1 MKPLRCLIL
10 LGLSVATL
18 SAAGFVDGLTPEQK
32 KRLGLDQ
39 LTPAQLAELG
49 SAIETYRQTGEV
61 VAAEQAAAKAVADY
75 KKKEEPGVVS
85 KALEVFKQKDAET
98 KQDRVTAIVLG
109 RFDGWSGNTV
119 FKLDNGQVW
128 RQARPGTY
136 YFKAREN
143 VAVVLYKGPGSWR
156 LRILDDE
163 GAWIPVTRVH

>member
-1 MKPLRCLIL
+1 MKPLCCLVL
-10 LGLSVATL
+10 LGLSAVML
-18 SAAGFVDGLTPEQK
+18 SAAGFLDGLTPEQK

-39 LTPAQLAELG
+39 LTAAQQAELG
-49 SAIETYRQTGEV
+49 TAIETYRRTGEV
-61 VAAEQAAAKAVADY
+61 VAAEQAAAKAVAEY
-75 KKKEEPGVVS
+75 RKKEEPGVVS
-85 KALEVFKQKDAET
+85 KALEVFKKKDEEVR
-98 KQDRVTAIVLG
+98 QERITAVVLG
-109 RFDGWSGNTV
+109 KFDGWSGNTL

-163 GAWIPVTRVH
+163 GAWISVTRVQ

>member
-10 LGLSVATL
+10 LGLSIVTL
-18 SAAGFVDGLTPEQK
+18 SAAGFVDGLTAEQK

-61 VAAEQAAAKAVADY
+61 VAAEQAAAKAVAEY
-75 KKKEEPGVVS
+75 RKKEEPGVVS
-85 KALEVFKQKDAET
+85 RALEVFKKKDEEA
-98 KQDRVTAIVLG
+98 KQERITAAILG
-109 RFDGWSGNTV
+109 KFDGWSGHTL
-119 FKLDNGQVW
+119 FKLDNGQIW

-143 VAVVLYKGPGSWR
+143 VAVVLYRGPGSWR

-163 GAWIPVTRVH
+163 GAWIPVTRVQ